1 MVFQSSEKSMKVE
14 RDFRIDTASITSL
27 KMMFSRSSMSAIV
40 RESLRQLEI
49 ALGENP

>member
-1 MVFQSSEKSMKVE
+1 MDFQSSEKSMKVE
-14 RDFRIDTASITSL
+14 RDFRIEIASLTSSETML
-27 KMMFSRSSMSAIV
+27 FRSSMSAIV